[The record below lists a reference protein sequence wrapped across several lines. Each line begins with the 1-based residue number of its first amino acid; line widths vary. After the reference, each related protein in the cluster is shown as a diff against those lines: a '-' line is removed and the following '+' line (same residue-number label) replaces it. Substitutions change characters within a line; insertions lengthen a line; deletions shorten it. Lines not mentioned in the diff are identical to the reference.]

1 MFYFLQKHRWLQVVV
16 IAAAMAYFCVR
27 LFSTPLILTHY
38 DAFLP
43 CAEWL
48 SGSIVQW
55 QSLYRALILLAV
67 ISEGVLLINF
77 FHKSNMLEQKSFF
90 PIIWFVG
97 FMVVGCYSLPPT
109 PVFIT
114 NLIILC
120 LVNLN
125 KDYQNERVKT
135 QVLLSGGLI
144 GVASFFD
151 FTAVLLLFYV
161 IIALAINRFS
171 KLKDMI
177 VTLLGFLIPYIYM
190 FSYHFFV
197 DDVAVYAASFQQF
210 HLNFPLL
217 KILSSSLWKI
227 AALAV
232 FILLIPFVLVRLKML
247 FDNKLVIIRQRY
259 ITLNFLFLT
268 LVVMMFLSN
277 IPFPYTMGYLF
288 VPLSFYFTA
297 IISDK
302 RISFIKEVVLFV
314 LVAAVVV
321 LGLPI

>member
-1 MFYFLQKHRWLQVVV
+1 M
-16 IAAAMAYFCVR
+16 
-27 LFSTPLILTHY
+27 
-38 DAFLP
+38 
-43 CAEWL
+43 
-48 SGSIVQW
+48 
-55 QSLYRALILLAV
+55 
-67 ISEGVLLINF
+67 
-77 FHKSNMLEQKSFF
+77 
-90 PIIWFVG
+90 
-97 FMVVGCYSLPPT
+97 
-109 PVFIT
+109 
-114 NLIILC
+114 
-120 LVNLN
+120 
-125 KDYQNERVKT
+125 
-135 QVLLSGGLI
+135 
-144 GVASFFD
+144 
-151 FTAVLLLFYV
+151 
-161 IIALAINRFS
+161 
-171 KLKDMI
+171 
-177 VTLLGFLIPYIYM
+177 
-190 FSYHFFV
+190 

-210 HLNFPLL
+210 HLKFPLL
-217 KILSSSLWKI
+217 KILSFSLWKI